1 MKAFSIAVKTSREIG
16 RDRRTL
22 GFLLAFPVIFV
33 VVFGIATFE
42 TGELTGP
49 HALAIINEDQGAFVM
64 NNTTPEF
71 YNFGE
76 GFAGVLRNAT
86 YENSTTHVF
95 IVHDLDRPQAEEWL
109 ASRSIS
115 AIVTIPA
122 NFSAGVRAVI
132 NQTIAQTV
140 STAILRAA
148 SDGNLTPEAA
158 AAISNYTLP
167 EVEANVTATVVVEGD
182 FTYSEFAATQAY
194 VQGFVDGYVTQVAR
208 TTVDAVFDFLPEE
221 LRREAPQGPFV
232 DARTRGVEGT
242 ETFSVFDWMAPGLF
256 VFATLLIALGVAS
269 AVARET
275 EGGNIERLK
284 VSRMSTLDLLAGM
297 LLPWTA
303 LGAVQVLLLFGTA
316 VAMGFEWQGGLAALG
331 AAVGVGTL
339 SATAAVALG
348 LLLSA
353 AVKTERQATSIGP
366 LVVVPLAF
374 LTEAFFPIAFRAMV
388 EGSPWGLAV
397 RTLREVLTYGG
408 DLEGAAAPVAM
419 MGLQAALLFTV
430 ATVAFRRARLV
441 PE

>member
-1 MKAFSIAVKTSREIG
+1 MKALSIAVKTSKEIG
-16 RDRRTL
+16 RDKRTL

-42 TGELTGP
+42 TGQVTGP
-49 HALAIINEDQGAFVM
+49 HTLAIINEDEGAWVM

-71 YNFGE
+71 YNFGQ
-76 GFAGVLRNAT
+76 GFTQVLENAT
-86 YENSTTHVF
+86 YEDGTTPVF
-95 IVHDLDRPQAEEWL
+95 IVRNLTREQAEEWL

-122 NFSAGVRAVI
+122 NFSLGVRAVI
-132 NQTIAQTV
+132 NDTISQTV
-140 STAILRAA
+140 STAILRAVA
-148 SDGNLTPEAA
+148 SGNLSQEAA
-158 AAISNYTLP
+158 DAISNYTLP

-182 FTYSEFAATQAY
+182 FTYSEFATTQAY
-194 VQGFVDGYVTQVAR
+194 VQGYVDGYVTQVAR
-208 TTVDAVFDFLPEE
+208 STVEAVLAFLPEE

-242 ETFSVFDWMAPGLF
+242 ETFAIFDWMAPGLF

-284 VSRMSTLDLLAGM
+284 VSRMSTFDLLFGM

-303 LGAVQVLLLFGTA
+303 LGAVQVLLLFATA
-316 VAMGFEWQGGLAALG
+316 VVMGFQWQGGVAALG
-331 AAVGVGTL
+331 VAVGVGTV

-348 LLLSA
+348 LLLSS
-353 AVKTERQATSIGP
+353 AVKNERQATSIGP

-374 LTEAFFPIAFRAMV
+374 LTEAFFPIAFRALV

-397 RTLREVLTYGG
+397 RSLREVLTFGG
-408 DLEGAAAPVAM
+408 QLASAVEPVAM
-419 MGLQAALLFTV
+419 MGLQAAVLFAV